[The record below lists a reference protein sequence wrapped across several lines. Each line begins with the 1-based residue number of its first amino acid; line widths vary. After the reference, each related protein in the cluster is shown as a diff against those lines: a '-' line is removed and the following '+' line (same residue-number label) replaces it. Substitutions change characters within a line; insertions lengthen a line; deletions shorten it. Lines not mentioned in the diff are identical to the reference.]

1 MNIQSISATRA
12 AAASAESVAPA
23 AARAAAPGHHPAAGR
38 RFADD
43 VLRGFGERMQS
54 ASTETDGLSSELSA
68 ALLQGAV
75 PVHAAEQG
83 QVLQLGGAAG
93 QGGEAPQELTPE
105 QWLMGMI
112 DQQQTDVQA
121 RDSGH
126 ANAAPVPV
134 PVPLSQAQA
143 LPEAAPAPAD
153 LFAWLP
159 GQSPYGESQADA
171 GLADPLDVL
180 AAAGFQRR
188 AVEMNPMMPA
198 VMKPVVD
205 MSFSQPVAAPALA
218 DTMAAAPLEPLLD
231 AVEPLDA
238 GEPLTSTVERGQTT
252 PAQAADR
259 ALKLQAPEAKWGE
272 QMLHALRENVDLQIQ
287 QKIQSATIRL
297 DPPELGSMEIMLSH
311 ESGRLNI
318 QLSAANADVA
328 RLLQQTSD
336 RLRQELVGQHFVQ
349 VNVQVGA
356 DSGGQQGQQRQRA
369 ALAGEELPT
378 AARQQ
383 EQQQSRESGRARDV
397 LITV

>member
-12 AAASAESVAPA
+12 AVASTETSAPTAPRQVAAGQPV
-23 AARAAAPGHHPAAGR
+23 AGR
-38 RFADD
+38 RFAEDA
-43 VLRGFGERMQS
+43 LRGFGERMHS
-54 ASTETDGLSSELSA
+54 ASTETVSLSSELSA

-75 PVHAAEQG
+75 PVPAAEQG
-83 QVLQLGGAAG
+83 HVLQLGGDAN
-93 QGGEAPQELTPE
+93 QGGEALQELTPE
-105 QWLMGMI
+105 QWLLGML
-112 DQQQTDVQA
+112 DQQLTDIQA
-121 RDSGH
+121 RDAGP
-126 ANAAPVPV
+126 ANAAPA
-134 PVPLSQAQA
+134 PLPQA
-143 LPEAAPAPAD
+143 LPEAAQAHAD
-153 LFAWLP
+153 LFTWLP
-159 GQSPYGESQADA
+159 GQSPYGDSQADA

-188 AVEMNPMMPA
+188 AAEMNPMTPA
-198 VMKPVVD
+198 VMKPVVE
-205 MSFSQPVAAPALA
+205 MSLNQPVAAPALA
-218 DTMAAAPLEPLLD
+218 DTMALASLEPLLE
-231 AVEPLDA
+231 AVEALEA

-311 ESGRLNI
+311 ESGRLNVH
-318 QLSAANADVA
+318 LSAANADVA

-336 RLRQELVGQHFVQ
+336 RLRHELVGQHFVQ

-378 AARQQ
+378 AARQE
-383 EQQQSRESGRARDV
+383 EQQQSRDSGRARDV